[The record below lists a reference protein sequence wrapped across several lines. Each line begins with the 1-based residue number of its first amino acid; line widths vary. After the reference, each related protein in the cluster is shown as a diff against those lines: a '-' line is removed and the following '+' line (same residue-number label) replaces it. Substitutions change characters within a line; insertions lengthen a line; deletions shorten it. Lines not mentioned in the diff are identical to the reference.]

1 MKNYDS
7 LSFAVG
13 EKQEA
18 KITAR
23 APVLPL
29 PGLSIYWFPF
39 GTERSHSLALKQVRI
54 RAFGFDLTLIKA
66 SAFSFNRREA
76 Y

>member
-1 MKNYDS
+1 M
-7 LSFAVG
+7 SFGIG

-18 KITAR
+18 RIKAVG
-23 APVLPL
+23 PVLPL

-39 GTERSHSLALKQVRI
+39 GIERPFNRLSTWFRFGWL
-54 RAFGFDLTLIKA
+54 GFDDGRLLKLW
-66 SAFSFNRREA
+66 AFSFNRREA